1 LAAASWFCFVFA
13 LLMAWAEHAG
23 AEEPYRVVVLEPATP
38 TAREGELLTRLKGE
52 LGAAG
57 FEVLSLSLPLG
68 ADPEHAVAVQGNE
81 LDPVATFAVAEL
93 AADPEAPRDAGS
105 RLQLWLSDRIQG
117 VTLRQV
123 GRDRGDGSQ
132 AANLL
137 AVQGVELLQARVA
150 DWRWQPEPQPLRAEP
165 APAPAPVQDQARVTA
180 TVDLGVFLE
189 AASGDAALTPLARLS
204 YSDRVNLGFDA
215 ELGARLSVAGLGRA
229 TVLQASLREVEVGQN
244 FAMLEGVFGFSPE
257 GWLRPFASLGG
268 GAYRVTVE
276 GVGGQQAIGRSDAT
290 WSAAGVVG
298 AGLSAHPFGPLV
310 CKLEAQGLFALRP
323 TTVQIDEADVASF
336 GRPLLV
342 FSFGVGASL

>member
-1 LAAASWFCFVFA
+1 
-13 LLMAWAEHAG
+13 M
-23 AEEPYRVVVLEPATP
+23 VVLQPATP

-57 FEVLSLSLPLG
+57 FEVRSLSLALG

-93 AADPEAPRDAGS
+93 EADPEAPRDAGS

-117 VTLRQV
+117 VTLRQF
-123 GRDRGDGSQ
+123 GRDRGDASQ

-150 DWRWQPEPQPLRAEP
+150 DWRWQPEPQPPPRDE
-165 APAPAPVQDQARVTA
+165 PAPAPVQARAQVTA

-189 AASGDAALTPLARLS
+189 AASGGATLTPLARIS
-204 YSDRVNLGFDA
+204 YSDELEGLDV
-215 ELGARLSVAGLGRA
+215 ELGARLSVAGLGTP
-229 TVLQASLREVEVGQN
+229 TVLRAPLREVEVGQN
-244 FAMLEGVFGFSPE
+244 FALLEGVLAFSPG
-257 GWLRPFASLGG
+257 GWLRPYASLGA

-276 GVGGQQAIGRSDAT
+276 GVGHQQAIGRSRAT
-290 WSAAGVVG
+290 WSAAGAVG
-298 AGLSAHPFGPLV
+298 VGLSAHPFRPLV

-323 TTVQIDEADVASF
+323 TTVQIDGADVASF

>member
-1 LAAASWFCFVFA
+1 
-13 LLMAWAEHAG
+13 MAWTERASAD
-23 AEEPYRVVVLEPATP
+23 APYRVVVLQPVTP

-57 FEVLSLSLPLG
+57 FEVHGLSLSPG
-68 ADPEHAVAVQGNE
+68 ADPEHAVTVQGHE

-93 AADPEAPRDAGS
+93 VADSETPRDAGS

-123 GRDRGDGSQ
+123 GPDRGDVSQ

-150 DWRWQPEPQPLRAEP
+150 DWRWQPEPQPPLRE
-165 APAPAPVQDQARVTA
+165 APAPGLVIQGPPAQVTA
-180 TVDLGVFLE
+180 TVDLGVLLE
-189 AASGDAALTPLARLS
+189 AASGGAALTPLARIS
-204 YSDRVNLGFDA
+204 YSDELQGWDV
-215 ELGARLSVAGLGRA
+215 ELGARLSVAGLGTP
-229 TVLQASLREVEVGQN
+229 TVLQAWLREVEVGQD
-244 FAMLEGVFGFSPE
+244 FALLEGLLAFNPG
-257 GWLRPFASLGG
+257 GWLRPYASLGA
-268 GAYRVTVE
+268 GAYRVSVE
-276 GVGGQQAIGRSDAT
+276 GVGHEQAIGRSHAT
-290 WSAAGVVG
+290 WSAAGTVG
-298 AGLSAHPFGPLV
+298 AGISAHPFRPLL

-323 TTVQIDEADVASF
+323 TTVQIDSADVTSF